1 MKETQSISNSNQIK
15 KLGEVCTYSKG
26 KKPAILKETKTKEC
40 SIPYINIKAFEKGI
54 ISEYTNGEKCN
65 ICEDDDLLMVWDG
78 ARCGLIGKAKKGGS
92 RLNFDEDFKGKYSQR
107 IFVSLYQ
114 FKVLDIKH
122 KTKRCWNTTYRTN
135 ITLEF

>member
-1 MKETQSISNSNQIK
+1 MKETQSILNSNQLK
-15 KLGEVCTYSKG
+15 KLGEVCTYTKG
-26 KKPAILKETKTKEC
+26 KKPAILKETKSKEC

-78 ARCGLIGKAKKGGS
+78 ARCGLIGKAKKGAVGS
-92 RLNFDEDFKGKYSQR
+92 TLMKILPKENIHKEY
-107 IFVSLYQ
+107 LYH
-114 FKVLDIKH
+114 FIKVLDIKH